1 MHLPDEEC
9 SYCGIE
15 FPATKIKS
23 HQKDCGKRREENR
36 EGYQD
41 NKGTKRKHELE
52 MRDGIFLNRSLSWSG
67 REKQNTESMPSRTET
82 KEVLVG
88 DEHGNI
94 QQQNISILY
103 GSAKYSVMIEPERK
117 MGRVMR
123 KFAKMVGKPVDKLVF
138 KVERSGKVI
147 TGEETMKDFAGEV
160 ILVQNL

>member
-52 MRDGIFLNRSLSWSG
+52 MRDGKFLNRSLSWSG

-123 KFAKMVGKPVDKLVF
+123 KLARMVGKQVDKLVF
-138 KVERSGKVI
+138 KAERSGKVV
-147 TGEETMKDFAGEV
+147 TGLDTMKDFVGEV
-160 ILVQNL
+160 IIVYNL